1 MICGGIHTLRFGEAY
16 RLDSQARAASTGV
29 FRMTA
34 QLPIQYSIETDEAL
48 EERLA
53 SKGLKVVELY
63 SEW

>member
-1 MICGGIHTLRFGEAY
+1 
-16 RLDSQARAASTGV
+16 
-29 FRMTA
+29 MTQ
-34 QLPIQYSIETDEAL
+34 QLPVQYSIETDDVL